1 MGIFADRY
9 EYLTQKQANIVYA
22 AYKRGDIELSGEF
35 VREMYDCVEDRSN
48 ETYEM
53 MCRVQLL
60 ISLIMDNEL
69 ELAQYV
75 ADGGWTGKMPV
86 EVGRRPAEEEDCWF
100 DDEEEIERKMSEGIP
115 VYEERWMCVDNHK

>member
-22 AYKRGDIELSGEF
+22 AYKRGDIELTSEF
-35 VREMYDCVEDRSN
+35 IREMYDCVGDRSN
-48 ETYEM
+48 ETYVM

-60 ISLIMDNEL
+60 VSLIMDNEF

-75 ADGGWTGKMPV
+75 ADGGNAEKVPV
-86 EVGRRPAEEEDCWF
+86 EVGRRPAEEEECWF
-100 DDEEEIERKMSEGIP
+100 DNDEETARKFAEGIP
-115 VYEERWMCVDNHK
+115 VYEEKWMRIDNRE